1 MSEHKDV
8 YKWSKRDAIHAGEL
22 ENWRESYKENCYC
35 ARTIEKV
42 INENYQDNCLKE
54 CAKQVIEEFGFN
66 RVNWVLSNTVQRN
79 KADGRI
85 SEENKMW
92 AKERYIP
99 NDEEN
104 WHFEVKSHPG
114 LLDLF
119 VKDARKAW
127 SELGLYD
134 KTHCSDEENY
144 EGRVL
149 ILRPSIFKD
158 EFKKPEFQL
167 FYANCGN
174 GCNPDA
180 TGTKVFGFFI
190 ADGEETNYRRGDFI
204 GAIRE
209 ELIPDWAKAKLNE
222 YLSQVDS
229 PEVSMEGM

>member
-1 MSEHKDV
+1 MSEHKSV
-8 YKWSKRDAIHAGEL
+8 YLWSKRDAIHSGEL
-22 ENWRESYKENCYC
+22 NEWRESLKENCFC

-42 INENYQDNCLKE
+42 IAENYKDNKLQE

-79 KADGRI
+79 LDDGRI
-85 SEENKMW
+85 SADNKEW

-99 NDEEN
+99 KEEDA
-104 WHFEVKSHPG
+104 WQFEVTSHPG

-127 SELGLYD
+127 NELGLYD

-144 EGRVL
+144 EDRVL

-167 FYANCGN
+167 FYATCGN
-174 GCNPDA
+174 GCNPNA
-180 TGTKVFGFFI
+180 SGTKVFGFFI

-204 GAIRE
+204 GVMAE
-209 ELIPDWAKAKLNE
+209 NLIPDWAKAKINE
-222 YLSQVDS
+222 YLSQVDK
-229 PEVSMEGM
+229 PEIRMEGM

>member
-1 MSEHKDV
+1 MNEHKPV
-8 YKWSKRDAIHAGEL
+8 YKWSKRDAIHSGEL
-22 ENWRESYKENCYC
+22 NEWRESYKENCYC
-35 ARTIEKV
+35 ARTIERV

-54 CAKQVIEEFGFN
+54 CANQVIKEFGFN

-79 KADGRI
+79 KNDGRI
-85 SEENKMW
+85 SEENKEW
-92 AKERYIP
+92 AKQLYIP
-99 NDEEN
+99 KDEEN

-119 VKDARKAW
+119 VKDARKVW
-127 SELGLYD
+127 NELGLYD

-144 EGRVL
+144 EDRVL

-190 ADGEETNYRRGDFI
+190 ADGEEMNYRRGDFL
-204 GAIRE
+204 GVMKD
-209 ELIPDWAKAKLNE
+209 ELIPDWAKAKINE
-222 YLSQVDS
+222 YLSQVDT
-229 PEVSMEGM
+229 PEIRMEGM

>member
-1 MSEHKDV
+1 MSDHKSV
-8 YKWSKRDAIHAGEL
+8 YKWSKRDAIHSGEL
-22 ENWRESYKENCYC
+22 DDWKESYKQNCYC

-42 INENYQDNCLKE
+42 INENYKDNILNE

-79 KADGRI
+79 IADGRI
-85 SEENKMW
+85 SAENKEW
-92 AKERYIP
+92 AKELYIP
-99 NDEEN
+99 KDEEA
-104 WHFEVKSHPG
+104 WHFEVTSHPG

-119 VKDARKAW
+119 VRDARKAW
-127 SELGLYD
+127 NELGLYD

-144 EGRVL
+144 EDRVL

-190 ADGEETNYRRGDFI
+190 ADGEETNYRRGDFF
-204 GAIRE
+204 GVMKD
-209 ELIPDWAKAKLNE
+209 ELIPDWAKAKINE
-222 YLSQVDS
+222 YLSQVDT
-229 PEVSMEGM
+229 PEIRMEGM

>member
-1 MSEHKDV
+1 MSEHKSV
-8 YKWSKRDAIHAGEL
+8 YLWSKRDAIHSGEL
-22 ENWRESYKENCYC
+22 NEWRESLKENCFC

-42 INENYQDNCLKE
+42 IAENYKDNKLQE

-79 KADGRI
+79 LDDGRI
-85 SEENKMW
+85 SAENKEW

-99 NDEEN
+99 KEEDA
-104 WHFEVKSHPG
+104 WQFEVTSHPG

-127 SELGLYD
+127 NELGLYD

-144 EGRVL
+144 EDRVL

-167 FYANCGN
+167 FYATCGN
-174 GCNPDA
+174 GCNPNA
-180 TGTKVFGFFI
+180 SGTKVFGFFI
-190 ADGEETNYRRGDFI
+190 DDGEETNYRRGDFI
-204 GAIRE
+204 GVMAE
-209 ELIPDWAKAKLNE
+209 NFIPDWAKAKINE
-222 YLSQVDS
+222 YLSQVDK
-229 PEVSMEGM
+229 PEIRMEGM